1 MEPCNAR
8 RTNCRWQVPA
18 LMRHLSRGVR
28 SAYQSKKALVLH
40 PAHEDGNAAEMKGE
54 REKEKEKMK

>member
-1 MEPCNAR
+1 
-8 RTNCRWQVPA
+8 
-18 LMRHLSRGVR
+18 MRHLSRGVR